1 VLPADGAASWG
12 EEIIISTHLRIAAS
26 VCVLSTAL
34 MVGSS
39 GGAIATADTDTS
51 GSTTTTS
58 VAGDPSPTSTPTRGP
73 IMTFADNVRKQIE
86 MSLVGTVQMV
96 TGAFNPPA
104 KPGESSGIP
113 KSPPTTFGGSPTVHG
128 SSVSE
133 GAPTDD
139 VTPASEVTPAAE
151 VAPPAE
157 LAPAPEATPASE
169 VTPPSETNVVVAPPT
184 APPMPLG
191 ATVHRP
197 DPMVMLSKL
206 MNPMTNAVT
215 TVAGTIFLAPG
226 VLLALPTSAT
236 PVADVLTYF
245 QTVLASV
252 SSAGAFLAQ
261 VPGDLITYLGTSTTI
276 QAPTVGAATGLP
288 RLRAITGAPETAPGW
303 SAVPLLPSVF
313 LPGVEVAPAIDK
325 LPVPLAPLDVTT
337 TGTGGGQS
345 SPVSALMNPR
355 GDVLSMVE
363 HVIGAIVATVS
374 LTALAA
380 MALPGLL
387 GLLTTCAAG
396 IRVGYRQAKAGSALP
411 DTKISRFIGSGP
423 IGVVRSNSQ
432 VQLRSRPSHTARP
445 AVKVAGR
452 TRALYAVGSESPAT
466 QLLEQA
472 V

>member
-1 VLPADGAASWG
+1 MEQSQRISHRWG
-12 EEIIISTHLRIAAS
+12 RWLGGGIAISTHLRIAAS
-26 VCVLSTAL
+26 AFVLSTGL
-34 MVGSS
+34 LIGSS
-39 GGAIATADTDTS
+39 GGAIATADTDS
-51 GSTTTTS
+51 SASTTTTS
-58 VAGDPSPTSTPTRGP
+58 VVGDPSPAATPTRGP
-73 IMTFADNVRKQIE
+73 IRTFADNMRKQVE
-86 MSLVGTVQMV
+86 MSLVGTVQTV
-96 TGAFNPPA
+96 TGALNTLA
-104 KPGESSGIP
+104 KAGEPSGIP
-113 KSPPTTFGGSPTVHG
+113 KSPPTTFGGSPTVYG
-128 SSVSE
+128 STVADS
-133 GAPTDD
+133 ATTDD
-139 VTPASEVTPAAE
+139 VTPASEEAPAAE
-151 VAPPAE
+151 VAPAAE

-169 VTPPSETNVVVAPPT
+169 TNVVAPPIT
-184 APPMPLG
+184 PPVPPLV
-191 ATVHRP
+191 TVRGP
-197 DPMVMLSKL
+197 DPMVALSKL
-206 MNPMTNAVT
+206 MNPMSNAVNM
-215 TVAGTIFLAPG
+215 VAGTIFLAPG

-252 SSAGAFLAQ
+252 GSAGSSLAQ
-261 VPGDLITYLGTSTTI
+261 VPGDLITYLGTTI
-276 QAPTVGAATGLP
+276 QTPTVGAATGLP
-288 RLRAITGAPETAPGW
+288 RLRAITGVPETAPGW
-303 SAVPLLPSVF
+303 SAVPQLPSVF
-313 LPGVEVAPAIDK
+313 LPGGGVVPAIDK

-432 VQLRSRPSHTARP
+432 VQLRSRPSRIARP
-445 AVKVAGR
+445 AAKVAGR
-452 TRALYAVGSESPAT
+452 TRTLYAVGSEPSTT
-466 QLLEQA
+466 QLLDQA

>member
-1 VLPADGAASWG
+1 M
-12 EEIIISTHLRIAAS
+12 
-26 VCVLSTAL
+26 LSTAL
-34 MVGSS
+34 MIGSS

-58 VAGDPSPTSTPTRGP
+58 VASDPSPTTPTRGP
-73 IMTFADNVRKQIE
+73 IRTFADNVRKQIE
-86 MSLVGTVQMV
+86 MSLVGTVQTV
-96 TGAFNPPA
+96 TGALTTLA
-104 KPGESSGIP
+104 KPGEASGIP
-113 KSPPTTFGGSPTVHG
+113 KSPPTTFGGSPTVYG
-128 SSVSE
+128 TSVTE

-157 LAPAPEATPASE
+157 GAPAPEATPASE
-169 VTPPSETNVVVAPPT
+169 VTPPSETNLVAAPP
-184 APPMPLG
+184 PPPLPFVPPV
-191 ATVHRP
+191 ATVRGP
-197 DPMVMLSKL
+197 DPMVMLSKM
-206 MNPMTNAVT
+206 MNPMSNAFN

-252 SSAGAFLAQ
+252 GSAGSSLAQ
-261 VPGDLITYLGTSTTI
+261 VPGDLITYLATTTI
-276 QAPTVGAATGLP
+276 QTPTVGAATGLP
-288 RLRAITGAPETAPGW
+288 RLHAITGVPETAPGW

-313 LPGVEVAPAIDK
+313 LPGAEVAPAIDK

-387 GLLTTCAAG
+387 GLMTTCAAG

-432 VQLRSRPSHTARP
+432 VQLRSRPSRTARP
-445 AVKVAGR
+445 AAKVAGR
-452 TRALYAVGSESPAT
+452 TRALYAVGSETPAT
-466 QLLEQA
+466 TRLFDQA